1 MNDGVL
7 QGSYNPAGFST
18 EQVKLYAKH
27 TGARPSSPPMPSPPR
42 GADGLVAF
50 RATCRGEMPDGFASI
65 VKLEDGS
72 VHLEATLSKDRELY
86 FDRREF

>member
-1 MNDGVL
+1 
-7 QGSYNPAGFST
+7 
-18 EQVKLYAKH
+18 
-27 TGARPSSPPMPSPPR
+27 
-42 GADGLVAF
+42 
-50 RATCRGEMPDGFASI
+50 MPDGFASI